1 MKVLTFL
8 ISATSLGILAV
19 FDRLCETGFVGK
31 QRVRNLRLEIVW
43 LDFWQQII
51 FVRPLRGG
59 GTHGPLNT
67 LATILVVAEASDC
80 GW

>member
-1 MKVLTFL
+1 M
-8 ISATSLGILAV
+8 
-19 FDRLCETGFVGK
+19 GK

-59 GTHGPLNT
+59 VRTHGPSRT
-67 LATILVVAEASDC
+67 LATILAVAVVVAGDG
-80 GW
+80 GWW